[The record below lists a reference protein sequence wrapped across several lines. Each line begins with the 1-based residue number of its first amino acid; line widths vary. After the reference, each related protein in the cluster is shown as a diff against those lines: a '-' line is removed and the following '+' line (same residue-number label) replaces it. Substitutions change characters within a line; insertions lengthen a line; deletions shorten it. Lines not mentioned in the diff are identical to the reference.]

1 MAHNKIDNRQVDMFQ
16 STERYRIDK
25 PIRLIELF
33 AGYGSQALALKYL
46 GVPFEH
52 WCISEWA
59 IKSIQAYKDL
69 HFTDADE
76 RYEEN
81 MTDDE
86 VLDWLDGKISS
97 DYNTPLTRDQIRKK
111 PYRTIYNQMKQTK
124 NCGSITQMN
133 ADDLN
138 IVDTDKYCYIVT
150 YSYPCQ
156 AISLVGS
163 QSGMQEGS
171 GTTSSM
177 LWEVGRLLKQCC
189 ESGNAPQVLLLENVP
204 EILSQKNID
213 DFKKWLKLLNGFGYT
228 SKYQIYNST
237 EFKVP
242 QNRERFFMVSV
253 HGEYDVPMPE
263 PRDTQLCM
271 GDAFETQIPEKY
283 YLSQKTIDTYER
295 KAKEQKER
303 GNNFAFNPTRGGGH
317 LKDHNGVQR
326 GSDNGQLHYRRQY
339 PLNPERDG
347 MCRTLKAQYS
357 KSSMANFVR
366 SDSLGATGVIVIADT
381 K

>member
-124 NCGSITQMN
+124 NCGSITQMS

-138 IVDTDKYCYIVT
+138 IVDTDKYCYMMF
-150 YSYPCQ
+150 YSFPCQ
-156 AISLVGS
+156 DLSL
-163 QSGMQEGS
+163 SGKRAGMERTS
-171 GTTSSM
+171 GTRSGL
-177 LWEVGRLLKQCC
+177 LWEVERLLK
-189 ESGNAPQVLLLENVP
+189 ESVELPQLLIMENVP
-204 EILSQKNID
+204 EVVGTKNKADFDEWLS
-213 DFKKWLKLLNGFGYT
+213 FLKSKGYT
-228 SKYQIYNST
+228 SKYQIYNTT
-237 EFKVP
+237 EFLVP
-242 QNRERFFMVSV
+242 QNRERCFMISV
-253 HGEYDVPMPE
+253 LGDYDIPMPPPAKLNLRLKDVLE
-263 PRDTQLCM
+263 CTVDDR
-271 GDAFETQIPEKY
+271 Y
-283 YLSQKTIDTYER
+283 YLRDKTIEMYLART
-295 KAKEQKER
+295 EQQKLV
-303 GNNFAFNPTRGGGH
+303 GNGFAFKPTTGGGCS
-317 LKDHNGVQR
+317 VTITTR
-326 GSDNGQLHYRRQY
+326 FGSRMDDCFILSQ
-339 PLNPERDG
+339 
-347 MCRTLKAQYS
+347 
-357 KSSMANFVR
+357 SSFP
-366 SDSLGATGVIVIADT
+366 
-381 K
+381 